1 MIEINKVAWWLIA
14 SLVSALALSVLIWIV
29 CRPFIWLRRQLTT
42 YTLGFKAT
50 IVLLIAGGIA
60 LAFALLLIQWYRI
73 HPLLGSLIVVELII
87 LSAVSTL
94 AIWAWSK
101 RTLWKLEIHMLNWQE
116 NMLARRLKSNEKEI
130 ARLEGENQTIARS
143 KQQLEELK
151 NGLMNVANELC
162 RDDPQVLTLKKSKWE
177 EEYAAMSDEELR
189 IKSQSLESALHVEGN
204 IPYNNKL
211 AMELQAHLIRIE
223 ELKRAIAKPD
233 PKMQNNEEAIKKYK
247 LSNLSI
253 KRRMSKIAQQRMELE
268 MLLSSKLELN

>member
-1 MIEINKVAWWLIA
+1 
-14 SLVSALALSVLIWIV
+14 
-29 CRPFIWLRRQLTT
+29 
-42 YTLGFKAT
+42 
-50 IVLLIAGGIA
+50 VLLIAGGIA